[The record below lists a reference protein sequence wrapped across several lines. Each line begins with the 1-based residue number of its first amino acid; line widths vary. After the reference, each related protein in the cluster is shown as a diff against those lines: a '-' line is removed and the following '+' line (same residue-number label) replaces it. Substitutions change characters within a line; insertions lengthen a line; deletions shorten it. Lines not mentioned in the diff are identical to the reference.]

1 MAAWHNRDF
10 ADRIGRIIWRMA
22 PNLER
27 HTVTNTPDILCI
39 GDLDVD
45 LFIALPAIPG
55 FDQKVAGKHLGQ
67 KPGGMAANA
76 AVAMTR
82 LGRPARLLAAVGDDH
97 AGEDALKQLAAEGVD
112 TGFIAVRPGTKTFM
126 CVILLS
132 PSGEKSLIRLETDA
146 YLPRASDFV
155 PAAFRGIRHMHMTYG
170 NANLTFHALEMAK
183 QHGIS
188 TSLDLEPPDI
198 RRAPEHLARMLKLV
212 DTLFLNSEAFD
223 VASEVLGGILNT
235 DLLRR
240 DGEIIVTMG
249 AAGCRRLSG
258 KELIEVPGFK
268 VDAVDTTGA
277 GDCFAGAYL
286 ASRWTDASPRD
297 ALAFANAAAALATLD
312 FGAQAA
318 LPQRQTVE
326 AFLRNNFHPSSN
338 SSTESINA

>member
-1 MAAWHNRDF
+1 
-10 ADRIGRIIWRMA
+10 MA

-27 HTVTNTPDILCI
+27 HAVTPTPDILCI

-76 AVAMTR
+76 AVAMAR

-97 AGEDALKQLAAEGVD
+97 PGEDALKQLAAEGVD
-112 TGFIAVRPGTKTFM
+112 TGFIAIRPGTKTFM

-146 YLPRASDFV
+146 YLPRASDVV
-155 PAAFRGIRHMHMTYG
+155 PAALRGIRHVHMTYG
-170 NANLTFHALEMAK
+170 NASLTLHALEMAN
-183 QHGIS
+183 QHKLR

-198 RRAPEHLARMLKLV
+198 RRAPEHLARMLGLV

-223 VASEVLGGILNT
+223 VASEVLGSTLDT
-235 DLLRR
+235 DLLRPN
-240 DGEIIVTMG
+240 GEIIVTMG
-249 AAGCRRLSG
+249 AAGCRRVSG
-258 KELIEVPGFK
+258 KDLIEVSGFK
-268 VDAVDTTGA
+268 VDPVDTTGA

-286 ASRWTDASPRD
+286 ASRWANAAPRD
-297 ALAFANAAAALATLD
+297 ALMFANAAAALATLD
-312 FGAQAA
+312 FGAQTA
-318 LPQRQTVE
+318 LPHRQAVE
-326 AFLRNNFHPSSN
+326 IFLRNNLQSRSSN
-338 SSTESINA
+338 TTESINA